1 MRVLSSKTLHIAA
14 YPNGPCA
21 GLAESITSK
30 ALISSRGVLN
40 SAPMSNPMVRE
51 IAFCKASRGAANFG
65 LFSGSWFSACGLTL
79 TTVGYWWPA

>member
-14 YPNGPCA
+14 YPNGACA

-51 IAFCKASRGAANFG
+51 IAFCKASEE
-65 LFSGSWFSACGLTL
+65 LQTL
-79 TTVGYWWPA
+79 DYSPVLGFLLAV